1 MGGRAAIYARFS
13 SHNQRGESIE
23 IQVEKSRAYC
33 AENDLR
39 VVATYCDFAQTG
51 TNTDRAEFQR
61 MMADAKRGLFDF
73 VVIYKVTRIMR
84 NRDEMAMARIM
95 LRRCR
100 VEILYAGEDI
110 SDGSAGVLQLGML
123 EVLAEYESALDGERI
138 RDGIQKNAERCMAN
152 GCVRYGW
159 DIVDGRYVVNEEEAA
174 AIRLGVRMVLSGKSV
189 ADVVRAWE
197 PYRTKRG
204 GKWRFQTVRRIL
216 MRREN
221 GGEYRYAGVV
231 VPGGMP
237 AIVPMDDEERV
248 IRMLEDSHRPR
259 AKTEAWDFP
268 LTGKL
273 YDGRDGGLMT
283 GTSGTG
289 KSGRPYHYYRCRSCG
304 RTVRRDVV
312 EKRVA
317 DAVREA
323 LGSADSRERIAR
335 MLADAEEERADEK
348 PLSETVKGELAKI
361 ETAFSNIWAAIE
373 SGIAPP
379 GGKERIDA
387 LKQRQALLKDELRTA
402 EALEAARLD
411 YDRALFWL
419 EGMAAAEVDDAQLLR
434 TFVARVVLGGPDDD
448 DGLRVAFTF
457 DDSAGLGDNPSLL
470 GDHAE
475 LTGDYA
481 AIPREMSEVAAAFG
495 KTVLREVD
503 EAEFLKSI
511 PSLRRQCGD
520 RAVLRSMHFFAENR
534 RAVAEKEALEKG
546 NFEKFRQLVIA
557 SGRSSAMYL
566 QNVYTGVNPEKQ
578 DMSVALALAESIL
591 DGRGAVRVHG
601 GGFAGTIQAFV
612 PNDMLSY
619 FKTTMESVLG
629 KDACHV
635 LTIRPAGGVV
645 LLA

>member
-289 KSGRPYHYYRCRSCG
+289 KSGRPYHYYSCRSCG

-312 EKRVA
+312 E
-317 DAVREA
+317 
-323 LGSADSRERIAR
+323 
-335 MLADAEEERADEK
+335 
-348 PLSETVKGELAKI
+348 LSLI
-361 ETAFSNIWAAIE
+361 HI
-373 SGIAPP
+373 
-379 GGKERIDA
+379 
-387 LKQRQALLKDELRTA
+387 
-402 EALEAARLD
+402 
-411 YDRALFWL
+411 
-419 EGMAAAEVDDAQLLR
+419 
-434 TFVARVVLGGPDDD
+434 
-448 DGLRVAFTF
+448 
-457 DDSAGLGDNPSLL
+457 
-470 GDHAE
+470 
-475 LTGDYA
+475 
-481 AIPREMSEVAAAFG
+481 
-495 KTVLREVD
+495 
-503 EAEFLKSI
+503 
-511 PSLRRQCGD
+511 
-520 RAVLRSMHFFAENR
+520 
-534 RAVAEKEALEKG
+534 
-546 NFEKFRQLVIA
+546 
-557 SGRSSAMYL
+557 
-566 QNVYTGVNPEKQ
+566 
-578 DMSVALALAESIL
+578 
-591 DGRGAVRVHG
+591 
-601 GGFAGTIQAFV
+601 
-612 PNDMLSY
+612 
-619 FKTTMESVLG
+619 
-629 KDACHV
+629 
-635 LTIRPAGGVV
+635 
-645 LLA
+645 

>member
-13 SHNQRGESIE
+13 SHSQRGESIE

-231 VPGGMP
+231 VP

-348 PLSETVKGELAKI
+348 PLSETIKGELAKI
-361 ETAFSNIWAAIE
+361 ETAFSNIWTAIE

-457 DDSAGLGDNPSLL
+457 DDSAGLGDNPSLP
-470 GDHAE
+470 G
-475 LTGDYA
+475 
-481 AIPREMSEVAAAFG
+481 AIGPGGEVFDRMNASS
-495 KTVLREVD
+495 TRSNRQVD
-503 EAEFLKSI
+503 I
-511 PSLRRQCGD
+511 R
-520 RAVLRSMHFFAENR
+520 
-534 RAVAEKEALEKG
+534 
-546 NFEKFRQLVIA
+546 I
-557 SGRSSAMYL
+557 YL
-566 QNVYTGVNPEKQ
+566 P
-578 DMSVALALAESIL
+578 
-591 DGRGAVRVHG
+591 
-601 GGFAGTIQAFV
+601 F
-612 PNDMLSY
+612 Y
-619 FKTTMESVLG
+619 F
-629 KDACHV
+629 
-635 LTIRPAGGVV
+635 
-645 LLA
+645 

>member
-33 AENDLR
+33 EANDLR

-159 DIVDGRYVVNEEEAA
+159 DIVDGRYAVNEEEAA

-273 YDGRDGGLMT
+273 YDGAKTAADG
-283 GTSGTG
+283 
-289 KSGRPYHYYRCRSCG
+289 P
-304 RTVRRDVV
+304 
-312 EKRVA
+312 A
-317 DAVREA
+317 PA
-323 LGSADSRERIAR
+323 
-335 MLADAEEERADEK
+335 ERASRAG
-348 PLSETVKGELAKI
+348 PITT
-361 ETAFSNIWAAIE
+361 TAAAAAGAPCAAMSWRSAWPTPCARPWAAPTAA
-373 SGIAPP
+373 SASLACWPTPRRSAP
-379 GGKERIDA
+379 
-387 LKQRQALLKDELRTA
+387 T
-402 EALEAARLD
+402 
-411 YDRALFWL
+411 
-419 EGMAAAEVDDAQLLR
+419 
-434 TFVARVVLGGPDDD
+434 
-448 DGLRVAFTF
+448 
-457 DDSAGLGDNPSLL
+457 
-470 GDHAE
+470 
-475 LTGDYA
+475 
-481 AIPREMSEVAAAFG
+481 
-495 KTVLREVD
+495 
-503 EAEFLKSI
+503 
-511 PSLRRQCGD
+511 
-520 RAVLRSMHFFAENR
+520 RS
-534 RAVAEKEALEKG
+534 
-546 NFEKFRQLVIA
+546 
-557 SGRSSAMYL
+557 
-566 QNVYTGVNPEKQ
+566 P
-578 DMSVALALAESIL
+578 
-591 DGRGAVRVHG
+591 
-601 GGFAGTIQAFV
+601 
-612 PNDMLSY
+612 
-619 FKTTMESVLG
+619 
-629 KDACHV
+629 
-635 LTIRPAGGVV
+635 
-645 LLA
+645 

>member
-221 GGEYRYAGVV
+221 G
-231 VPGGMP
+231 
-237 AIVPMDDEERV
+237 
-248 IRMLEDSHRPR
+248 
-259 AKTEAWDFP
+259 
-268 LTGKL
+268 
-273 YDGRDGGLMT
+273 
-283 GTSGTG
+283 
-289 KSGRPYHYYRCRSCG
+289 
-304 RTVRRDVV
+304 
-312 EKRVA
+312 VA

-348 PLSETVKGELAKI
+348 PLSETIKGELSKI
-361 ETAFSNIWAAIE
+361 ETAFSNIWTAIE

-457 DDSAGLGDNPSLL
+457 DDSAGLGDNPSLP
-470 GDHAE
+470 G
-475 LTGDYA
+475 
-481 AIPREMSEVAAAFG
+481 AIGPGGEVFDRMNASS
-495 KTVLREVD
+495 TISNRQVD
-503 EAEFLKSI
+503 I
-511 PSLRRQCGD
+511 R
-520 RAVLRSMHFFAENR
+520 
-534 RAVAEKEALEKG
+534 
-546 NFEKFRQLVIA
+546 I
-557 SGRSSAMYL
+557 YL
-566 QNVYTGVNPEKQ
+566 P
-578 DMSVALALAESIL
+578 
-591 DGRGAVRVHG
+591 
-601 GGFAGTIQAFV
+601 F
-612 PNDMLSY
+612 Y
-619 FKTTMESVLG
+619 F
-629 KDACHV
+629 
-635 LTIRPAGGVV
+635 
-645 LLA
+645 

>member
-317 DAVREA
+317 DA
-323 LGSADSRERIAR
+323 
-335 MLADAEEERADEK
+335 
-348 PLSETVKGELAKI
+348 
-361 ETAFSNIWAAIE
+361 
-373 SGIAPP
+373 
-379 GGKERIDA
+379 
-387 LKQRQALLKDELRTA
+387 
-402 EALEAARLD
+402 
-411 YDRALFWL
+411 
-419 EGMAAAEVDDAQLLR
+419 EVDDAQLLR

-457 DDSAGLGDNPSLL
+457 DDSAGLGDNPSLP
-470 GDHAE
+470 G
-475 LTGDYA
+475 
-481 AIPREMSEVAAAFG
+481 AIGPGGEVF
-495 KTVLREVD
+495 
-503 EAEFLKSI
+503 
-511 PSLRRQCGD
+511 D
-520 RAVLRSMHFFAENR
+520 RMNARSTNCSVGEHMRVFVVR
-534 RAVAEKEALEKG
+534 RA
-546 NFEKFRQLVIA
+546 F
-557 SGRSSAMYL
+557 
-566 QNVYTGVNPEKQ
+566 
-578 DMSVALALAESIL
+578 
-591 DGRGAVRVHG
+591 
-601 GGFAGTIQAFV
+601 
-612 PNDMLSY
+612 
-619 FKTTMESVLG
+619 
-629 KDACHV
+629 
-635 LTIRPAGGVV
+635 V
-645 LLA
+645 LLVR

>member
-33 AENDLR
+33 EANDLR

-84 NRDEMAMARIM
+84 NRDEMALARIM

-110 SDGSAGVLQLGML
+110 SGGSSGVLQLGML

-189 ADVVRAWE
+189 AD
-197 PYRTKRG
+197 
-204 GKWRFQTVRRIL
+204 
-216 MRREN
+216 
-221 GGEYRYAGVV
+221 
-231 VPGGMP
+231 
-237 AIVPMDDEERV
+237 
-248 IRMLEDSHRPR
+248 
-259 AKTEAWDFP
+259 
-268 LTGKL
+268 
-273 YDGRDGGLMT
+273 
-283 GTSGTG
+283 
-289 KSGRPYHYYRCRSCG
+289 
-304 RTVRRDVV
+304 
-312 EKRVA
+312 
-317 DAVREA
+317 AVREA

-348 PLSETVKGELAKI
+348 PLSETIKGELAKS
-361 ETAFSNIWAAIE
+361 ETAFSNIWTAIE

-457 DDSAGLGDNPSLL
+457 DDSAGLGDNPSLP
-470 GDHAE
+470 GSI
-475 LTGDYA
+475 G
-481 AIPREMSEVAAAFG
+481 PGGEVFDRMNASS
-495 KTVLREVD
+495 TISNRQVD
-503 EAEFLKSI
+503 I
-511 PSLRRQCGD
+511 R
-520 RAVLRSMHFFAENR
+520 
-534 RAVAEKEALEKG
+534 
-546 NFEKFRQLVIA
+546 I
-557 SGRSSAMYL
+557 YL
-566 QNVYTGVNPEKQ
+566 P
-578 DMSVALALAESIL
+578 
-591 DGRGAVRVHG
+591 
-601 GGFAGTIQAFV
+601 F
-612 PNDMLSY
+612 Y
-619 FKTTMESVLG
+619 F
-629 KDACHV
+629 
-635 LTIRPAGGVV
+635 
-645 LLA
+645 

>member
-348 PLSETVKGELAKI
+348 PLSETIKGELAKI

-387 LKQRQALLKDELRTA
+387 LKRRQALLKDELRTA

-419 EGMAAAEVDDAQLLR
+419 EGMAAAEVDDVQLLR

-457 DDSAGLGDNPSLL
+457 DDSAGLGDNPSLPGAIGPGGEVFDRMNASSTKRGSVELFFYKNEFALVYRL
-470 GDHAE
+470 GDA
-475 LTGDYA
+475 
-481 AIPREMSEVAAAFG
+481 
-495 KTVLREVD
+495 
-503 EAEFLKSI
+503 
-511 PSLRRQCGD
+511 
-520 RAVLRSMHFFAENR
+520 
-534 RAVAEKEALEKG
+534 
-546 NFEKFRQLVIA
+546 
-557 SGRSSAMYL
+557 
-566 QNVYTGVNPEKQ
+566 
-578 DMSVALALAESIL
+578 
-591 DGRGAVRVHG
+591 
-601 GGFAGTIQAFV
+601 
-612 PNDMLSY
+612 
-619 FKTTMESVLG
+619 
-629 KDACHV
+629 
-635 LTIRPAGGVV
+635 
-645 LLA
+645 

>member
-304 RTVRRDVV
+304 RTVRRDAV

-323 LGSADSRERIAR
+323 LGSADSRERIAHDAYLYLLFHPNGCDLLGHIAAFLRPGEVTYESLESAASQWGFISQIPLGRISCVTTGAEGLVDTRFGAIEFVHTNDGLNDVKRGILDR
-335 MLADAEEERADEK
+335 MPRNRLPIATEERCLHDLVSRK
-348 PLSETVKGELAKI
+348 RSLEL
-361 ETAFSNIWAAIE
+361 
-373 SGIAPP
+373 
-379 GGKERIDA
+379 IDW
-387 LKQRQALLKDELRTA
+387 D
-402 EALEAARLD
+402 
-411 YDRALFWL
+411 
-419 EGMAAAEVDDAQLLR
+419 EVDAD
-434 TFVARVVLGGPDDD
+434 
-448 DGLRVAFTF
+448 
-457 DDSAGLGDNPSLL
+457 
-470 GDHAE
+470 
-475 LTGDYA
+475 
-481 AIPREMSEVAAAFG
+481 
-495 KTVLREVD
+495 
-503 EAEFLKSI
+503 
-511 PSLRRQCGD
+511 
-520 RAVLRSMHFFAENR
+520 
-534 RAVAEKEALEKG
+534 
-546 NFEKFRQLVIA
+546 
-557 SGRSSAMYL
+557 
-566 QNVYTGVNPEKQ
+566 
-578 DMSVALALAESIL
+578 
-591 DGRGAVRVHG
+591 
-601 GGFAGTIQAFV
+601 
-612 PNDMLSY
+612 
-619 FKTTMESVLG
+619 
-629 KDACHV
+629 
-635 LTIRPAGGVV
+635 
-645 LLA
+645 

>member
-33 AENDLR
+33 SENDLR

-304 RTVRRDVV
+304 RTVRRDAV

-348 PLSETVKGELAKI
+348 PLSETIKGELAKI

-457 DDSAGLGDNPSLL
+457 DDSAGLGDNPSLP
-470 GDHAE
+470 G
-475 LTGDYA
+475 
-481 AIPREMSEVAAAFG
+481 AIGPGGEVFDRMNASS
-495 KTVLREVD
+495 TRSNRQVD
-503 EAEFLKSI
+503 I
-511 PSLRRQCGD
+511 R
-520 RAVLRSMHFFAENR
+520 
-534 RAVAEKEALEKG
+534 
-546 NFEKFRQLVIA
+546 I
-557 SGRSSAMYL
+557 YL
-566 QNVYTGVNPEKQ
+566 P
-578 DMSVALALAESIL
+578 
-591 DGRGAVRVHG
+591 
-601 GGFAGTIQAFV
+601 F
-612 PNDMLSY
+612 Y
-619 FKTTMESVLG
+619 F
-629 KDACHV
+629 
-635 LTIRPAGGVV
+635 
-645 LLA
+645 

>member
-216 MRREN
+216 MQREN

-304 RTVRRDVV
+304 RTVRRDAV

-348 PLSETVKGELAKI
+348 PLSETIKGELAKI

-457 DDSAGLGDNPSLL
+457 DDSAGLGDNPSLP
-470 GDHAE
+470 G
-475 LTGDYA
+475 
-481 AIPREMSEVAAAFG
+481 AIGPGGEVFDRMNASSTNSYRQVEKCLYLLFITHRYRGESNSMQGAG
-495 KTVLREVD
+495 VKKTRKR
-503 EAEFLKSI
+503 F
-511 PSLRRQCGD
+511 
-520 RAVLRSMHFFAENR
+520 
-534 RAVAEKEALEKG
+534 
-546 NFEKFRQLVIA
+546 
-557 SGRSSAMYL
+557 
-566 QNVYTGVNPEKQ
+566 
-578 DMSVALALAESIL
+578 
-591 DGRGAVRVHG
+591 
-601 GGFAGTIQAFV
+601 
-612 PNDMLSY
+612 
-619 FKTTMESVLG
+619 
-629 KDACHV
+629 
-635 LTIRPAGGVV
+635 
-645 LLA
+645 